1 MLYLIFFFLELILLY
16 FLAKR
21 LTALIYRFFLRLTKN
36 KNIAS
41 YLLAIVF
48 LPGTFVHEASH
59 ILAALFLL
67 VPFGEVEFL
76 PQVQEDGIKL
86 GSVGIAKVDPVRRF
100 LIGVAPFI
108 VGTLFILGGLYYLSQ
123 NNLSL
128 NPYYMLITGYL
139 IFAIGNTM
147 FASKKDLEGALELF
161 ILVAIIFGL
170 GYLLEIRL
178 PLLDERV
185 VLSKE
190 LIRAFKTSDLF
201 LIIPLTIDSLIV
213 IIFKFL
219 KL

>member
-1 MLYLIFFFLELILLY
+1 
-16 FLAKR
+16 
-21 LTALIYRFFLRLTKN
+21 
-36 KNIAS
+36 
-41 YLLAIVF
+41 
-48 LPGTFVHEASH
+48 
-59 ILAALFLL
+59 
-67 VPFGEVEFL
+67 
-76 PQVQEDGIKL
+76 
-86 GSVGIAKVDPVRRF
+86 
-100 LIGVAPFI
+100 
-108 VGTLFILGGLYYLSQ
+108 
-123 NNLSL
+123 
-128 NPYYMLITGYL
+128 MLITGYL

-201 LIIPLTIDSLIV
+201 LIIPLTVDSLIV